1 MKEKREGRTTSE
13 AVKGCETGNE
23 TKRDRMY
30 EVESIT
36 RLLANQLKSKN
47 TRWGKMKR
55 VIEKLAE
62 GLARSTLRG
71 GYEGRKRDE
80 GQTVSVSHRSWVR
93 LWRCL
98 PQVVG
103 QTVPVS
109 PTGRGSDYDCDLPQ
123 VVGQIKKVGEGAS

>member
-1 MKEKREGRTTSE
+1 MMKS
-13 AVKGCETGNE
+13 GN
-23 TKRDRMY
+23 K
-30 EVESIT
+30 
-36 RLLANQLKSKN
+36 
-47 TRWGKMKR
+47 
-55 VIEKLAE
+55 KLAE

-103 QTVPVS
+103 QTMTVS

-123 VVGQIKKVGEGAS
+123 VVGQIKKVGDGAS